1 MKFLLIEGKGEGT
14 IFHCR
19 PSKRFYNK
27 KYCHHNN
34 SLVSCGN
41 QRYSTCVEVQVTVN
55 ALSTSQGIYQ
65 QIGLLGTEEVM
76 EGVKDLIKK
85 RERKKQ

>member
-1 MKFLLIEGKGEGT
+1 MKELYSTVDHL
-14 IFHCR
+14 
-19 PSKRFYNK
+19 NDK

-41 QRYSTCVEVQVTVN
+41 QRYSTCVQATVN

-65 QIGLLGTEEVM
+65 QIGLLGSEEVV
-76 EGVKDLIKK
+76 EGVKDLIK
-85 RERKKQ
+85 